1 MNQRQPKLDLE
12 RYFLVSQ
19 EQIYKIDCMV
29 GALNLA
35 ITEILERRPVKYD
48 VWQATPA
55 QNKFDRQVGDIIYG
69 DDPHDDF

>member
-1 MNQRQPKLDLE
+1 MSKGQAKLDLE
-12 RYFLVSQ
+12 KYFLVSQ
-19 EQIYKIDCMV
+19 AQTYKIDCMV

-48 VWQATPA
+48 LWQTTPA
-55 QNKFDRQVGDIIYG
+55 QNEFDRQVGDIIY